1 MNYSIVIYL
10 IGTLLQFQAAFL
22 LLPALIGL
30 LYREEE
36 GYVYLIVAAITFLA
50 GLLFKSRKPEVQ
62 KIRTREGIVITG
74 VGWISLSLIGAIP
87 LFLCGHTENFTDAV
101 FEIASGFTT
110 TGASVLSNLE
120 SMPRCMMFWRSFTH
134 WIGGMGVLV
143 FLLAVLPS
151 NADGMH
157 IMRAES
163 PGPNVDK
170 LVPRVRQTAFI
181 LYAMY
186 MILTLAEFLLLI
198 LGQMPVFDAA
208 CLTFGTAGT
217 GGFGVRSDS
226 VVSYN
231 SFCQVV
237 ITIFMVLFGVNF
249 KLYYLIFAGKLK
261 EAFKQEEVRGYLIIY
276 AAAVILISVDLYLQI
291 GSVGDSIK
299 HAAFQ
304 AASVM
309 TTTGFATA
317 DFDKWHTLPK
327 VIMVCLMFVGACAG
341 STGGGV
347 KVSRILLY
355 VKQVRRE
362 VLSFV
367 HPKSVK
373 KIRLDGKGVSEET
386 IRTTNAY
393 LMVYGLVAFVSLI
406 LISLDGFD
414 FTTSFTAVLATLNN
428 IGPGLGAVGPMG
440 SFAGFSAFS
449 KWVFIFDMIAGRLEI
464 FPILILFNR
473 LTWKK

>member
-10 IGTLLQFQAAFL
+10 IGTLLQFNAAFL

-30 LYREEE
+30 IYREEE
-36 GYVYLIVAAITFLA
+36 GYVYLIVAAITMLC
-50 GLLFKSRKPEVQ
+50 GLLCRSHKPETQ

-74 VGWISLSLIGAIP
+74 IGWILLSLFGAVP
-87 LFLCGHTENFTDAV
+87 LFLCGHTETFTDAV

-110 TGASVLSNLE
+110 TGASVLSGLE
-120 SMPRCMMFWRSFTH
+120 EMPRCMLFWRSFTH

-163 PGPNVDK
+163 PGPSVDK

-181 LYAMY
+181 LYAIY
-186 MILTLAEFLLLI
+186 LILTLAEFLLLI
-198 LGQMPVFDAA
+198 AGRMPVFDAA

-231 SFCQVV
+231 SFCQIV
-237 ITIFMVLFGVNF
+237 ITVFMVLFGVNF
-249 KLYYLIFAGKLK
+249 KLYYLIYAGKLR
-261 EAFKQEEVRGYLIIY
+261 EAFKQEEVRAYLIIY
-276 AAAVILISVDLYLQI
+276 LVAVFFISVDLYLNLGAL
-291 GSVGDSIK
+291 GSSIR

-317 DFDKWHTLPK
+317 DFNEWRTLPK

-373 KIRLDGKGVSEET
+373 KIRMDGKGISEET

-393 LMVYGLVAFVSLI
+393 LMVYGLVAFLSLI

-414 FTTSFTAVLATLNN
+414 FTSSFTAVLATLNN

-440 SFAGFSAFS
+440 TFANFSLLS